1 MQKSAV
7 PLVIPR
13 EIAHVAAKDS
23 EVTKLRR
30 WVGLNNANTTPEIM
44 TTQVAALMDQN
55 RKQSIS
61 ATGSVT
67 QGMAEEKGRWY
78 VSCT

>member
-1 MQKSAV
+1 M
-7 PLVIPR
+7 
-13 EIAHVAAKDS
+13 
-23 EVTKLRR
+23 RR

-61 ATGSVT
+61 ATGSVR
-67 QGMAEEKGRWY
+67 QVMAEEKMRWY
-78 VSCT
+78 AW